1 MALPLSRWTQ
11 KKLLYPVA
19 VFAVIVPTVLMA
31 LYGTWA
37 LREIELR
44 PASYRGELREILSVT
59 GAEIENQLE
68 ALTTVAPPKSADD
81 VGRAVSAVEAYHL
94 NYTKAI
100 TTRAYIGIAGQSYR
114 VVRLNTED
122 TRPDPPDIVELL
134 RGLKPS
140 ADTGIRRQVVNVQR
154 YSTTAQRREC
164 FVAYINSQSAGVIVW
179 EINESLIDGA
189 LRRAL
194 ASREMRNSALA
205 VSLTDERLLEYAV
218 ETQGRPEVLVS
229 APVHSEVLPWIVV
242 TLRLDSSGRFVN
254 QETWLSSIFIVIA
267 VLGVPIVAAA
277 TLYAVQMILRE
288 SSEARKKVD
297 FVSNVTHELKT
308 PLTSIRMFIETLKL
322 GRVKDPEQ
330 VNACLDTI
338 LQEANRLGILIDHVL
353 TFSKLENQVKKYNMQ
368 PGDLGQV
375 VRDTVQLFKA
385 QMRDTDGEIRL
396 FVTPGLPTNA
406 EFDRDAMRE
415 VVLNLLSNAIKYS
428 GEEKFVTVRVGQDKN
443 HLIIEVADRGIGIDP
458 IDHKRIFEKFYR
470 VDEALTRRVD
480 GTGLGLTI
488 SLEIARAHGGTI
500 TVDSAWAKGSRF
512 TVYLPIR
519 ATKQAT
525 VPRAASR
532 SERTATRES
541 LRPPEPA
548 ESTGQG
554 A

>member
-11 KKLLYPVA
+11 KRLLYPVA

-44 PASYRGELREILSVT
+44 PASYRSDLREVRASTSAALETFIEPLSHIAPPS
-59 GAEIENQLE
+59 GAEDATR
-68 ALTTVAPPKSADD
+68 ALADID
-81 VGRAVSAVEAYHL
+81 TYHS

-100 TTRAYIGIAGQSYR
+100 TTRAFVGYAGLAYTVR
-114 VVRLNTED
+114 KLDGDDKRLDPAEVVEFFRTLKAREKGEVQRLVINTEGHSSSG
-122 TRPDPPDIVELL
+122 L
-134 RGLKPS
+134 RH
-140 ADTGIRRQVVNVQR
+140 
-154 YSTTAQRREC
+154 EC
-164 FVAYINSQSAGVIVW
+164 YVAYTNSAGGAIVW
-179 EINESLIDGA
+179 ELDQAQIDSVV
-189 LRRAL
+189 RRAVSGHEL
-194 ASREMRNSALA
+194 RNAALK
-205 VSLTDERLLEYAV
+205 VSISDERNLEFEPNEPGQQQIAAYASAH
-218 ETQGRPEVLVS
+218 PEITPWRVLV
-229 APVHSEVLPWIVV
+229 
-242 TLRLDSSGRFVN
+242 LRLDTSAKLVN

-322 GRVKDPEQ
+322 GRVKEPEQ
-330 VNACLDTI
+330 VNACLDVI

-368 PGDLGQV
+368 PGDLGNV

-385 QMRDTDGEIRL
+385 QMRATDGEIRL
-396 FVTPGLPTNA
+396 FVMPGLPANA
-406 EFDRDAMRE
+406 EFDKDALRE

-428 GEEKFVTVRVGQDKN
+428 GDDKFVTVRVGQDRN
-443 HLIIEVADRGIGIDP
+443 DLFIEVADRGIGIDP
-458 IDHKRIFEKFYR
+458 ADHKRIFEKFYR

-488 SLEIARAHGGTI
+488 SLEIAKAHSGDI
-500 TVDSAWAKGSRF
+500 TLESARGKGSRF
-512 TVYLPIR
+512 TVWLPIR
-519 ATKQAT
+519 LPKAALKTKT
-525 VPRAASR
+525 V
-532 SERTATRES
+532 ERTSTRETM
-541 LRPPEPA
+541 RPVEPA
-548 ESTGQG
+548 ETGQG
-554 A
+554 AKG